1 MSETV
6 RERRTHEPV
15 PAETLQADAARI
27 LDILEEGGVAII
39 PLDVAYGILAAR
51 ESGMKRIFD
60 AKNRSYGKPSGM
72 FADWR
77 LSAGIHILD
86 TDRHGMI
93 RDMAETGGL
102 PFSVVAPYRD
112 DHPLIRAVDPFVF
125 GASTKDGT
133 LDMLLNAGQLHDE
146 LARQSAARG
155 MLVFG
160 SSANL
165 SLTGSKYRL
174 EDIDA
179 PVRQAA
185 DLALDYGLSKYANP
199 EGRSSTIIDF
209 TDFTVIRIGVE
220 FDRLKGQFQKRYGV
234 DLVITE
240 ETAGKS

>member
-1 MSETV
+1 MSEPV
-6 RERRTHEPV
+6 KERRTDNPV
-15 PAETLQADAARI
+15 PSEILQRDAARI
-27 LDILEEGGVAII
+27 LDTLAAAGVAII
-39 PLDVAYGILAAR
+39 PLDVAYGILAAS
-51 ESGMKRIFD
+51 EPGMKRIFD

-72 FADWR
+72 FGDWR

-86 TDRHGMI
+86 KDRRGMI

-102 PFSVVAPYRD
+102 PFSVVAPYWD
-112 DHPLIRAVDPFVF
+112 DHPLMKAVDPFVF
-125 GASTKDGT
+125 RASTKEGT

-174 EDIDA
+174 ADIDA
-179 PVRQAA
+179 PVREAA
-185 DLALDYGLSKYANP
+185 DFALDYGLSKFANP

-220 FDRLKGQFQKRYGV
+220 FDRLADQFKKRYGV
-234 DLVITE
+234 ELIITD

>member
-1 MSETV
+1 MSEPV
-6 RERRTHEPV
+6 PERRTDEPV
-15 PAETLQADAARI
+15 PPETLRADAAHI
-27 LDILEEGGVAII
+27 LDVLEEGGVAII
-39 PLDVAYGILAAR
+39 PLDVAYGILAVR
-51 ESGMKRIFD
+51 ESGMKRIFE
-60 AKNRSYGKPSGM
+60 AKRRSYGKPSGM
-72 FADWR
+72 FSDWR

-86 TDRHGMI
+86 DDRRNMI
-93 RDMAETGGL
+93 REMAENGGL
-102 PFSVVAPYRD
+102 PFSVVAPYRE

-155 MLVFG
+155 RLVFG

-174 EDIDA
+174 GDIDA
-179 PVRQAA
+179 PVRDAA
-185 DLALDYGLSKYANP
+185 DIALDYGLSKFANP

-220 FDRLKGQFQKRYGV
+220 FDRLKDQFKKRFGV
-234 DLVITE
+234 DLIITE
-240 ETAGKS
+240 QTAGKS